1 MYNEKN
7 DTFNNTLQDRPNQRA
22 NCSNGEPIV
31 SSNPYFVSELT
42 YTQSQL
48 FRRKTR
54 DLSMMP
60 GTMMLHNDSDYGTYF
75 TFLSHIRQTIYNT
88 SSLEVTGRRQ

>member
-1 MYNEKN
+1 MKK

-42 YTQSQL
+42 YAKSVIQKIDARS
-48 FRRKTR
+48 F
-54 DLSMMP
+54 
-60 GTMMLHNDSDYGTYF
+60 NDARNHD
-75 TFLSHIRQTIYNT
+75 
-88 SSLEVTGRRQ
+88 VA

>member
-7 DTFNNTLQDRPNQRA
+7 DKFNNTLQDRPNQRA

-48 FRRKTR
+48 FKR
-54 DLSMMP
+54 
-60 GTMMLHNDSDYGTYF
+60 
-75 TFLSHIRQTIYNT
+75 
-88 SSLEVTGRRQ
+88 

>member
-42 YTQSQL
+42 YAKSVIQKIDARS
-48 FRRKTR
+48 F
-54 DLSMMP
+54 
-60 GTMMLHNDSDYGTYF
+60 NDARNHD
-75 TFLSHIRQTIYNT
+75 
-88 SSLEVTGRRQ
+88 VA

>member
-42 YTQSQL
+42 YTQSRL
-48 FRRKTR
+48 FKR
-54 DLSMMP
+54 
-60 GTMMLHNDSDYGTYF
+60 
-75 TFLSHIRQTIYNT
+75 
-88 SSLEVTGRRQ
+88 

>member
-7 DTFNNTLQDRPNQRA
+7 DTLNNTLQDRPNQRA
-22 NCSNGEPIV
+22 NCRNGEPIV

-48 FRRKTR
+48 FKR
-54 DLSMMP
+54 
-60 GTMMLHNDSDYGTYF
+60 
-75 TFLSHIRQTIYNT
+75 
-88 SSLEVTGRRQ
+88 